1 MTTSATISTADLLM
15 SQYGRKPIISV
26 DDVCRDYFTHLTPEK
41 FLRKVGLGE
50 IALPIVRVEASQKCY
65 KGVHIQDL
73 ADYLDDRRAAAQ
85 KEMRQLNR

>member
-1 MTTSATISTADLLM
+1 MTVQKLSTASMLL
-15 SQYGRKPIISV
+15 SQYGGKPIISV

-50 IALPIVRVEASQKCY
+50 IVLPVVRVEASQKCY

-73 ADYLDDRRAAAQ
+73 ADYLDGRREAAW
-85 KEMRQLNR
+85 KELRQLHRA